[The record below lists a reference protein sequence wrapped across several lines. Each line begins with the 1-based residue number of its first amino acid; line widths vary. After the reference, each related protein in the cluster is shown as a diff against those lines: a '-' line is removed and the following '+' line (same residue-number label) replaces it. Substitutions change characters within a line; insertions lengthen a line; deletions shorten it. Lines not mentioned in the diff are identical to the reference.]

1 LREDCENASALRRTR
16 TVAAPADDASNW
28 EGLEKSVGGSVT
40 LKIRFTSSLVRGI
53 RFRCGSSKGSAVKA
67 DPKVVITAVIVI
79 KNTFKCDFTRC
90 Y

>member
-1 LREDCENASALRRTR
+1 MKIVKRHLHR

-40 LKIRFTSSLVRGI
+40 FKIRLTSSLVRGI
-53 RFRCGSSKGSAVKA
+53 IFRCGSSKGSAVKA
-67 DPKVVITAVIVI
+67 DPKELITALIVI
-79 KNTFKCDFTRC
+79 KSAFTCDFTRR